1 MKLFFNL
8 SILKRIATIIG
19 AAIIIFI
26 LFLIIT
32 TLNARSFQVDET
44 VKEIFVGDSHIRY
57 AFDDNLDINTL
68 NMGSSSESTYFTY
81 FKLKHILKSNPNI
94 TSVFLGFSY
103 HNISAYYDQ
112 YTFGKYSRDVASNYF
127 FILPVEEQLQLFKWN
142 LRRAPYFIVSLI
154 KSGINNWMNKETF
167 RGGFDNPY
175 NSVSAKES
183 IMNNRLNFQY
193 YTNGNLNSFSNLN
206 LLYFENIVSL
216 CQHENVDLII
226 LNTPLHPYY
235 QAKIPEEFFNKY
247 DSIVSGE
254 NIQVM
259 DLSQMDFPDNFYQP
273 DGDLLSKEGALEST
287 LKIIS
292 AKLSHD
298 ERTYP

>member
-44 VKEIFVGDSHIRY
+44 VKEILVGDSHIRY

-142 LRRAPYFIVSLI
+142 LRRAPYFIASLI

-206 LLYFENIVSL
+206 LLYFEYIVSL

-247 DSIVSGE
+247 NSIVSSK

>member
-1 MKLFFNL
+1 MKLFFHLN
-8 SILKRIATIIG
+8 ILKRIAIIIG

-26 LFLIIT
+26 LFLMIT
-32 TLNARSFQVDET
+32 TLNARSFQVDDT

-57 AFDDNLDINTL
+57 GFDDNLNINSL
-68 NMGSSSESTYFTY
+68 NMGSSSESTYFSY
-81 FKLKHILKSNPNI
+81 FKLKHILKSNPSI
-94 TSVFLGFSY
+94 TTVYLGFSY

-127 FILPVEEQLQLFKWN
+127 FILPIEEQLQLFKWN

-175 NSVSAKES
+175 SSVSAQES

-193 YTNGNLNSFSNLN
+193 YTNGRLNSFSNLN

-216 CQHENVDLII
+216 CQHANVELII

-247 DSIVSGE
+247 NSIVSGK

-298 ERTYP
+298 EKTYP